1 MARTPSSRAGLWLAF
16 LAGTAGTAG
25 TAAAEGQE
33 TAKSIPVPS
42 IAAATLPVTGS
53 TAYPAVTGDIN
64 TDIGET
70 TLSASLKVTGPA
82 GLGAELGV
90 QAAQSSGGALFDNGD
105 SIASGA
111 QLSAALTYGNYGLL
125 PDEDP
130 GVKEFEAALR
140 ACQAVSASRLREK
153 TKELDALREK
163 QKKGALEA
171 GEQDK
176 LAAAEKAGCT
186 HTENAAFWLAERARF
201 KPTLAAVKA
210 TLGRSDAVFL
220 ADGNFLPTPDL
231 IRVGVTV
238 AVGQYL
244 TSGMV
249 VAASLRW
256 ASGNVIAGDP
266 VNICHQIGT
275 DASGNPV
282 TQCDT
287 GIVGSPTRGNL
298 WRAALEVRQIIG
310 NGLIWAPS
318 ASLAWADGGGAPVL
332 RTQIPMLFE
341 VIPTSEQ
348 AAPLLLGLTVGW
360 AQAITPAPVPGA
372 FTIAGTIQTQFAI
385 NKL

>member
-1 MARTPSSRAGLWLAF
+1 MARTPSSRAGLWLA
-16 LAGTAGTAG
+16 LLAGTAG

-42 IAAATLPVTGS
+42 IAAATLPVTGA

-70 TLSASLKVTGPA
+70 TLSASLKVAATG
-82 GLGAELGV
+82 GLGVELAV

-105 SIASGA
+105 LIASGA

-125 PDEDP
+125 PDDDP
-130 GVKEFEAALR
+130 GVKEFEAALHS
-140 ACQAVSASRLREK
+140 CQAVSASRLREK

-163 QKKGALEA
+163 QKKSALEE
-171 GEQDK
+171 GEKEK

-186 HTENAAFWLAERARF
+186 HTESASFWLADRARF
-201 KPTLAAVKA
+201 KPTLAALKA
-210 TLGRSDAVFL
+210 TVGRSDAVFL
-220 ADGNFLPTPDL
+220 ADGNFTPTPDL
-231 IRVGVTV
+231 IRIGLSA

-249 VAASLRW
+249 VAASVRW
-256 ASGNVIAGDP
+256 ARGNVVSGDP
-266 VNICHQIGT
+266 ANICHQIGT
-275 DASGNPV
+275 DASGSPV

-287 GIVGSPTRGNL
+287 GIVGTPTYGNL
-298 WRAALEVRQIIG
+298 WRVALEVRHIIG

-318 ASLAWADGGGAPVL
+318 ASLSWADGTNPPVL

-360 AQAITPAPVPGA
+360 AQAITSNPVPGA
-372 FTIAGTIQTQFAI
+372 FTLAGTIQTQFAI